1 MNENGGRTAT
11 RILCMEDDAGIGRL
25 LEKKLE
31 RAGYAVDLAADG
43 GEGLD
48 LYDKDRHEVVILD
61 QQMPVH
67 TGLDVIK
74 HMARRGPL
82 PPIIMITGAGSE
94 RTAVEAMKLGAGDYV
109 IKDVDGRFLSL
120 LPTIIERLL
129 RQRRL
134 AEEKEQA
141 EQAIRR
147 YAAELEVRNREIDA
161 FAHTVAHDLKNP
173 LHLISGYAYLLEADY
188 ASKLDEVGRECLHAV
203 TQSVDKMAGII
214 DALLLLS
221 SVQREEVELVPV
233 DTAPLV
239 HSALDRLRHPIK
251 KTAAEITMPDE
262 WPACRGYGPWI
273 EEVWVNY
280 ISNAVK
286 YGGRPNGGPPPRVEL
301 GYDVGDDQIHFWVRD
316 NGRGLTE
323 EEQGKLFR
331 EFTRLEGASAD
342 GHGLGLSIVRR
353 IVNKLG
359 GDVGVESAEGQGSAF
374 SFTLPVVAP
383 DGGPC
388 EETAEGD

>member
-1 MNENGGRTAT
+1 
-11 RILCMEDDAGIGRL
+11 MEDDAGIGRL
-25 LEKKLE
+25 LQKKLE

-48 LYDKDRHEVVILD
+48 RYDEDRHDVLILD

-67 TGLDVIK
+67 TGLDVIR
-74 HMARRGPL
+74 HLARGGPL

-134 AEEKEQA
+134 QEEKEEA

-173 LHLISGYAYLLEADY
+173 LHLITGYAYLLEEDY
-188 ASKLDEVGRECLHAV
+188 APELDAVGRECLEAI

-221 SVQREEVELVPV
+221 SVRREEVRLKPV
-233 DTAPLV
+233 DMGPLIS
-239 HSALDRLRHPIK
+239 SALNRLRRPIT
-251 KTAAEITMPDE
+251 TADAEITVPEE
-262 WPACRGYGPWI
+262 WPACRGYSPWI

-286 YGGRPNGGPPPRVEL
+286 YGGRPADGVPPRIEL
-301 GYDVGDDQIHFWVRD
+301 GYEEDDGCVRFWVRD

-323 EEQGKLFR
+323 EEQERLFR
-331 EFTRLEGASAD
+331 EFTRLESASAD

-359 GDVGVESAEGQGSAF
+359 GEVGVESAEGRGSVF
-374 SFTLPVVAP
+374 SFTLPAVP
-383 DGGPC
+383 SNNPRG
-388 EETAEGD
+388 EEDAGN

>member
-1 MNENGGRTAT
+1 MNETGGRTAT
-11 RILCMEDDAGIGRL
+11 RILCMEDDPGIGRL

-48 LYDKDRHEVVILD
+48 RYDEDRHDVVILD

-67 TGLDVIK
+67 TGLDVIR
-74 HMARRGPL
+74 HLARRGSL

-94 RTAVEAMKLGAGDYV
+94 RIAVEAMKLGAGDYV

-134 AEEKEQA
+134 EEEKEQA
-141 EQAIRR
+141 ERAIRR

-173 LHLISGYAYLLEADY
+173 LHLISGYAYLLEDDC
-188 ASKLDEVGRECLHAV
+188 ASELDEVGRECLQAI
-203 TQSVDKMAGII
+203 TESVEKMAGII

-221 SVQREEVELVPV
+221 SVRRQEVQVRSV
-233 DTAPLV
+233 DMPPLID
-239 HSALDRLRHPIK
+239 SALNRLRRPIT
-251 KTAAEITMPDE
+251 TADAEITVPE
-262 WPACRGYGPWI
+262 GWPACRGYSPWI

-280 ISNAVK
+280 ISNALK
-286 YGGRPNGGPPPRVEL
+286 YGGRPDDGVPPRIEL
-301 GYDVGDDQIHFWVRD
+301 GYEEDDGCVRFWVRD

-331 EFTRLEGASAD
+331 EFTRLEGARAE

-359 GDVGVESAEGQGSAF
+359 GEVGVDSERGRGSTF
-374 SFTLPVVAP
+374 SFTLPTGSEP
-383 DGGPC
+383 
-388 EETAEGD
+388 

>member
-31 RAGYAVDLAADG
+31 RAGYAVDLASDG
-43 GEGLD
+43 GEGLAV
-48 LYDKDRHEVVILD
+48 YDEHRHDVVILD

-67 TGLDVIK
+67 TGLDVIRDLS
-74 HMARRGPL
+74 RRGPL

-120 LPTIIERLL
+120 LPTIVERLL
-129 RQRRL
+129 RQHRL
-134 AEEKEQA
+134 SEEKAQAEE
-141 EQAIRR
+141 AIRR

-173 LHLISGYAYLLEADY
+173 LHLISGYAYLLEEDY
-188 ASKLDEVGRECLHAV
+188 ASELDAVGRECLRAI

-221 SVQREEVELVPV
+221 SVRREEVKVEPV
-233 DTAPLV
+233 HVAPLID
-239 HSALDRLRHPIK
+239 SGLERLRRAIR
-251 KTAAEITMPDE
+251 TADAEITWPDQ
-262 WPACRGYGPWI
+262 WPTCLAYGPWV

-280 ISNAVK
+280 ISNALK
-286 YGGRPNGGPPPRVEL
+286 YGGRPEEGAPPRIEL
-301 GYDVGDDQIHFWVRD
+301 GHDREGDQVRFWVRD
-316 NGRGLTE
+316 NGPGLSE
-323 EEQGKLFR
+323 EEQDRLFR
-331 EFTRLEGASAD
+331 EFTRLEGAKAE
-342 GHGLGLSIVRR
+342 GHGLGLSIVRG
-353 IVNKLG
+353 IVKKLG
-359 GDVGVESAEGQGSAF
+359 GDVGVESAEGTGSIF
-374 SFTLPVVAP
+374 SFTLPAVPP
-383 DGGPC
+383 DGGQC